1 MVAIMRPLQSGVIVA
16 VWLGMITSVTD
27 ARTPTLAQEI
37 EGLLR
42 VASITGHEAPAVQY
56 LRQRLH
62 GLPVA
67 EDALGNLTVTLGSGG
82 PRRLVACIM
91 DEPGYVVSRIQEDG
105 YLRLSRVGSGPR
117 STLWDQ
123 SHEGQQVMVITE
135 QGLMPG
141 AIGVTS
147 IHLAPEHPN
156 IDGLFSVDQ
165 AYVDVG
171 AETAAEVDALGIRL
185 LDPVALT
192 RRVVQFPGG
201 LLAAPSAR
209 TKAGCMAI
217 ARVTRRIA
225 RAPAQGTVVFAW
237 TVLGHMGR
245 RGLERVVQHHGP
257 FEEVFL
263 LSDGFGWHY
272 ADGQWARTSLPAPG
286 SGLLA
291 AGALAVMLP
300 QTMVTPHVEPS
311 ASLFTGDP
319 NWGSARV
326 GYLGLPAG
334 YPDTP
339 IELIDLG
346 DVARLIDGLVI
357 AAGGKP
363 AEPDYAPPLPAP
375 PPLFEDQTGHEET
388 AQVLGALI
396 SRYGVSGAEEPV
408 RDQIRALLPVW
419 TQPRTDTAGNLLVTF
434 GHGAEHVVFV
444 AHMDEV
450 GFQVVAI
457 REDGRLLVRPRGGLY
472 ASLWEAQ
479 AGLVHTARGAVP
491 AVFEPRPNWHTAT
504 HRAPPRAL
512 TVFVGVTSR
521 QEAEALGIQTSQ
533 TVTMPKRLLRL
544 GRHRVL
550 ARSLDD
556 RVGCTALLL
565 ALRRLEAQALRRRL
579 TFAWVVEEE
588 IGLGGSRAL
597 AATLP
602 DVTRVYP
609 VDTFVSSDAPLE
621 SRRFAFAPL
630 GQGAV
635 IRAMDSGNIVPRR
648 VIDELRALAQSNG
661 IPLQYGMTGGWS
673 DGTPFLANG
682 LVNVPLSWPG
692 RYSHSP
698 VEVADLRDIEALVR
712 LIAAIAM
719 Q

>member
-1 MVAIMRPLQSGVIVA
+1 VA
-16 VWLGMITSVTD
+16 
-27 ARTPTLAQEI
+27 
-37 EGLLR
+37 
-42 VASITGHEAPAVQY
+42 
-56 LRQRLH
+56 
-62 GLPVA
+62 
-67 EDALGNLTVTLGSGG
+67 
-82 PRRLVACIM
+82 
-91 DEPGYVVSRIQEDG
+91 
-105 YLRLSRVGSGPR
+105 
-117 STLWDQ
+117 
-123 SHEGQQVMVITE
+123 
-135 QGLMPG
+135 
-141 AIGVTS
+141 
-147 IHLAPEHPN
+147 
-156 IDGLFSVDQ
+156 
-165 AYVDVG
+165 
-171 AETAAEVDALGIRL
+171 
-185 LDPVALT
+185 
-192 RRVVQFPGG
+192 
-201 LLAAPSAR
+201 
-209 TKAGCMAI
+209 
-217 ARVTRRIA
+217 
-225 RAPAQGTVVFAW
+225 
-237 TVLGHMGR
+237 
-245 RGLERVVQHHGP
+245 QHHGP

-272 ADGQWARTSLPAPG
+272 ADGQRTLTSLPTPG
-286 SGLLA
+286 SGPLA
-291 AGALAVMLP
+291 AGELAVTLP
-300 QTMVTPHVEPS
+300 QTIVTSHVEPS
-311 ASLFTGDP
+311 ASLLTSDP
-319 NWGSARV
+319 QWGAARI
-326 GYLGLPAG
+326 GYLGLPAA

-346 DVARLIDGLVI
+346 DVARLVDALVI
-357 AAGGKP
+357 ATGGKP
-363 AEPDYAPPLPAP
+363 AEPEHAPPLPAP
-375 PPLFEDQTGHEET
+375 PALLEDQAGHDET
-388 AQVLGALI
+388 AQMLGDLI

-408 RDQIRALLPVW
+408 RERIRALLPAWVE
-419 TQPRTDTAGNLLVTF
+419 PRTDTKGNLLVTI
-434 GHGAEHVVFV
+434 GGGTEHVVFV

-450 GFQVVAI
+450 GWQVVAI

-491 AVFEPRPNWHTAT
+491 AVFEPRHNWHTAT
-504 HRAPPRAL
+504 HRVPPESL

-521 QEAEALGIQTSQ
+521 QAAEALGIQIRQ
-533 TVTMPKRLLRL
+533 TVTMPKRMLRL
-544 GRHRVL
+544 GRYRVL

-565 ALRRLEAQALRRRL
+565 ALRRLEAQALQRRL

-588 IGLGGSRAL
+588 IGLVGSRAL
-597 AATLP
+597 AATQP

-661 IPLQYGMTGGWS
+661 IPLQYGMTAGWT

-682 LVNVPLSWPG
+682 VVNVPLSWPG